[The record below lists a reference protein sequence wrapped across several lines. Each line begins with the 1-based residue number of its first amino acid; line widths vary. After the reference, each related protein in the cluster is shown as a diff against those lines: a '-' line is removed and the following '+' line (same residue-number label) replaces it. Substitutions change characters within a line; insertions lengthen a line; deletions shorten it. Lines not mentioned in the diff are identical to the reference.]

1 MYNLNCQEAF
11 QATTEK
17 EHEEENCLVQ
27 VTQGMDIRPVQ
38 IRILVWWVQ
47 IGEFW
52 FHLQCLCQA
61 QKRWTG
67 DSYMCVSHRKAWRR
81 RCEGVGLL
89 RWWHCWWFIRK
100 LPMFIILFFSYTFIH
115 SYLLPF
121 SLDICQLAEASLA
134 RTCLGIPRDFIVTD
148 RNRIIYNRTV
158 EILKETKPLQDE
170 FDSFRSVCETW
181 RIPSQKLKIPF
192 QKPSSTSV
200 LYICV
205 FSFAHMLMCHY
216 TRAHA
221 FPILHDNISS
231 CSLLLAGEVLSC
243 IVVMKMRHG
252 GVTGSRFSR

>member
-17 EHEEENCLVQ
+17 EQHEEENCWVQ
-27 VTQGMDIRPVQ
+27 ETQGMDIGPVQ

-61 QKRWTG
+61 QKRWIG
-67 DSYMCVSHRKAWRR
+67 DSYMCVSYRKAWRR

-89 RWWHCWWFIRK
+89 RWWHCWWFIHK
-100 LPMFIILFFSYTFIH
+100 LPMFIILFFSYTFIHSFIH

-134 RTCLGIPRDFIVTD
+134 RKCLG
-148 RNRIIYNRTV
+148 IIYNRTV
-158 EILKETKPLQDE
+158 EILKETY
-170 FDSFRSVCETW
+170 SFRSVCETW
-181 RIPSQKLKIPF
+181 RIPSQKLKILF

-252 GVTGSRFSR
+252 GGDRM

>member
-1 MYNLNCQEAF
+1 
-11 QATTEK
+11 
-17 EHEEENCLVQ
+17 
-27 VTQGMDIRPVQ
+27 
-38 IRILVWWVQ
+38 
-47 IGEFW
+47 
-52 FHLQCLCQA
+52 
-61 QKRWTG
+61 
-67 DSYMCVSHRKAWRR
+67 
-81 RCEGVGLL
+81 
-89 RWWHCWWFIRK
+89 
-100 LPMFIILFFSYTFIH
+100 MFIILFFSYTFIHSFIH

-158 EILKETKPLQDE
+158 EILKETY
-170 FDSFRSVCETW
+170 SFRSVCETW
-181 RIPSQKLKIPF
+181 RIPSQKLKILF

-231 CSLLLAGEVLSC
+231 CLLLLAGEVLSC

-252 GVTGSRFSR
+252 GGDRM

>member
-1 MYNLNCQEAF
+1 
-11 QATTEK
+11 
-17 EHEEENCLVQ
+17 
-27 VTQGMDIRPVQ
+27 
-38 IRILVWWVQ
+38 
-47 IGEFW
+47 
-52 FHLQCLCQA
+52 
-61 QKRWTG
+61 
-67 DSYMCVSHRKAWRR
+67 
-81 RCEGVGLL
+81 
-89 RWWHCWWFIRK
+89 
-100 LPMFIILFFSYTFIH
+100 MFIILFFSYTVIHSFIH

-134 RTCLGIPRDFIVTD
+134 RKCLG
-148 RNRIIYNRTV
+148 IIYNRTV

-170 FDSFRSVCETW
+170 FESFRSVCETW
-181 RIPSQKLKIPF
+181 RIPSQKLKILF

-205 FSFAHMLMCHY
+205 FSFADMLMCHY

-252 GVTGSRFSR
+252 GGDRM